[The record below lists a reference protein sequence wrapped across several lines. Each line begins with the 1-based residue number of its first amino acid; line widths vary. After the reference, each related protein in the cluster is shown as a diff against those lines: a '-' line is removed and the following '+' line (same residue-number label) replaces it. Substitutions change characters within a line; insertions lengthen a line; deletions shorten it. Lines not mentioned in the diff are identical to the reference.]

1 MTSPKLAFTHYVAT
15 EAGWDGGN
23 LKISVN
29 GGPWKVVK
37 PTDYTYNPPN
47 DTLFT
52 ADEGNSNPMAG
63 QAAFTGSDG
72 GEVTGSWGQSIINLA
87 PYADRNDNVRLR
99 WDIGN
104 DGCSGVLG
112 WYVDDIVLYQCK

>member
-1 MTSPKLAFTHYVAT
+1 MRAT
-15 EAGWDGGN
+15 P
-23 LKISVN
+23 I
-29 GGPWKVVK
+29 PWPDK
-37 PTDYTYNPPN
+37 P
-47 DTLFT
+47 
-52 ADEGNSNPMAG
+52 
-63 QAAFTGSDG
+63 AFTGSDG

-87 PYADRNDNVRLR
+87 PYAERNDNVRLR